1 MAKQIIMS
9 GYKLI
14 IQDRNLVLQAQIVYK
29 IYD

>member
-9 GYKLI
+9 GYKII